1 LIRITLLT
9 FLIAYLSV
17 YAWKDWFRAACWLVL
32 LMAVVE
38 HPDMPKGIA
47 GVPGLNHWNFLFV
60 NVVFSWL
67 VNRKKE
73 KLAWDM
79 PKHLNLLLFLYG
91 LLIFI
96 SVIRY
101 LSDHS
106 GVDEL
111 IQFVGGSADTGINA
125 IDEYLFNCFKWVLP
139 GMIIFDGCRNRK
151 QYDFAII
158 MLALMFVLLALQ
170 VIKAM
175 KFGSL
180 GMSGESLQRRAL
192 KVISSNVGFHRVNI
206 SMMMSGAFW
215 LVFCLKEYVSNKRFI
230 LVIIPSCIAILFA
243 MAMTGGRT
251 GYAAWAILGFIYCT
265 FKWRKYLWLAPILLV
280 VIIVVAPSA
289 IERLSQGFV
298 AEANTNFT
306 QDLSVDFQEDN
317 VDMRSVTSGRVVAW
331 PLVWSS
337 IKAAPFFGYGREA
350 MKNEGLTLQ
359 IMLEHGEGESF
370 PHPHNAY
377 LQWIQDNGIIGAIPV
392 FLFYL
397 LLVKYSWSL
406 FRDDSQ
412 LIYVVT
418 GGGALALL
426 LAFLVAS
433 VGSQTFYPREGAVGM
448 WVAIALMLRIH
459 IERKIIF
466 SGGDSNFIYPSEK
479 VKSKYFS
486 NQ

>member
-32 LMAVVE
+32 LMAFVE

-79 PKHLNLLLFLYG
+79 PKHFNLLLFLYG

-298 AEANTNFT
+298 AEENTNFN

-331 PLVWSS
+331 PLVWNS

-350 MKNEGLTLQ
+350 MKNEGITLQ

-466 SGGDSNFIYPSEK
+466 SGGDSNLIYPSEK

>member
-1 LIRITLLT
+1 
-9 FLIAYLSV
+9 
-17 YAWKDWFRAACWLVL
+17 
-32 LMAVVE
+32 
-38 HPDMPKGIA
+38 
-47 GVPGLNHWNFLFV
+47 
-60 NVVFSWL
+60 
-67 VNRKKE
+67 
-73 KLAWDM
+73 
-79 PKHLNLLLFLYG
+79 LLFLYG

-298 AEANTNFT
+298 AEENTNFN

-331 PLVWSS
+331 PLVWNS

-350 MKNEGLTLQ
+350 MKNEGITLQ

-466 SGGDSNFIYPSEK
+466 SGGDSNLIYPSEK

>member
-1 LIRITLLT
+1 
-9 FLIAYLSV
+9 
-17 YAWKDWFRAACWLVL
+17 
-32 LMAVVE
+32 
-38 HPDMPKGIA
+38 
-47 GVPGLNHWNFLFV
+47 
-60 NVVFSWL
+60 
-67 VNRKKE
+67 
-73 KLAWDM
+73 
-79 PKHLNLLLFLYG
+79 
-91 LLIFI
+91 
-96 SVIRY
+96 
-101 LSDHS
+101 
-106 GVDEL
+106 
-111 IQFVGGSADTGINA
+111 
-125 IDEYLFNCFKWVLP
+125 
-139 GMIIFDGCRNRK
+139 
-151 QYDFAII
+151 
-158 MLALMFVLLALQ
+158 
-170 VIKAM
+170 
-175 KFGSL
+175 
-180 GMSGESLQRRAL
+180 
-192 KVISSNVGFHRVNI
+192 
-206 SMMMSGAFW
+206 
-215 LVFCLKEYVSNKRFI
+215 
-230 LVIIPSCIAILFA
+230 

-466 SGGDSNFIYPSEK
+466 SGGDSNLIYPSEK